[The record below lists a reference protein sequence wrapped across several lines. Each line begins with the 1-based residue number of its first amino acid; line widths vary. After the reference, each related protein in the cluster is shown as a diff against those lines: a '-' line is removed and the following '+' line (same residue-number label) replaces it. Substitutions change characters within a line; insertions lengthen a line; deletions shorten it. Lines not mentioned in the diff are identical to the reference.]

1 MTAATHTGTHAWEA
15 TGRSDM
21 ARMVR
26 QARRHSAQVRFMRI
40 GVPAFALF
48 GLLVVVLATL
58 FNPLRAISALPRP
71 SGGKLVIT
79 GTKITMEAPKLRGFT
94 RDNRA
99 YDVTADGAAQDIMKP
114 DVIEL
119 SGIKA
124 RIEMQDKGTVHVS
137 AVAGIYNTKSELL
150 TLTQYIL
157 LTSSSGYEGH
167 LTEAVFDV
175 KKGYIVSEHPV
186 EVLMISGVINA
197 NRLEVVDNG
206 ALLRFDGGVT
216 MTVKETPSGADKKP
230 AGPERPATVTD
241 KKAAR

>member
-1 MTAATHTGTHAWEA
+1 MTAATHTGTHAWQA
-15 TGRSDM
+15 TGRSDI

-26 QARRHSAQVRFMRI
+26 LARRHSAQVRFMRI
-40 GVPAFALF
+40 GVPAFALL
-48 GLLVVVLATL
+48 GLVIVALATW
-58 FNPLRAISALPRP
+58 FNPLRVLAALPRP
-71 SGGKLVIT
+71 SGGKLVIS

-99 YDVTADGAAQDIMKP
+99 YDVTAEAAAQDIMKP

-124 RIEMQDKGTVHVS
+124 KIEMQDKGTVNVN
-137 AVAGIYNTKSELL
+137 AVAGIYNTKSELI

-167 LTEAVFDV
+167 LTEAVLDM
-175 KKGYIVSEHPV
+175 KKGHVVSEHPV

-197 NRLEVVDNG
+197 NRLEVIDNG
-206 ALLRFDGGVT
+206 ALLRFDGGVV
-216 MTVKETPSGADKKP
+216 MTVKGNAEKKPDTADKP
-230 AGPERPATVTD
+230 AGGGAQ
-241 KKAAR
+241 KKAGR

>member
-1 MTAATHTGTHAWEA
+1 VTAAIDTGTHAWQA
-15 TGRSDM
+15 TGRGDL

-26 QARRHSAQVRFMRI
+26 VARRHSAQVRFMRI

-48 GLLVVVLATL
+48 GLLVVVLATW
-58 FNPLRAISALPRP
+58 FNPLRALANLPMP
-71 SGGKLVIT
+71 TGGKLVIS

-119 SGIKA
+119 TGIKA
-124 RIEMQDKGTVHVS
+124 KIEMQNQGIVNVNAVS
-137 AVAGIYNTKSELL
+137 GVYNTKSELL

-167 LTEAVFDV
+167 LTEAVLDV
-175 KKGYIVSEHPV
+175 KKNYLVSEHPV

-197 NRLEVVDNG
+197 NRLEVIDNG
-206 ALLRFDGGVT
+206 AVLRFDGGVV
-216 MTVKETPSGADKKP
+216 MTVKGNAASP
-230 AGPERPATVTD
+230 D
-241 KKAAR
+241 KKAGQ

>member
-1 MTAATHTGTHAWEA
+1 VTAATQTGTHAWQA
-15 TGRSDM
+15 TGRGDL

-26 QARRHSAQVRFMRI
+26 LARRHSAAVRFMRI
-40 GVPAFALF
+40 GVPAFALL
-48 GLLVVVLATL
+48 GLAIVALATW
-58 FNPLRAISALPRP
+58 FNPLRALSALPMP
-71 SGGKLVIT
+71 SGGKLVIS
-79 GTKITMEAPKLRGFT
+79 GTKITMEAPKLRGYT

-99 YDVTADGAAQDIMKP
+99 YDVTAEGAAQDIMKP

-124 RIEMQDKGTVHVS
+124 KIEMQDKGIVNVN

-175 KKGYIVSEHPV
+175 KKGHIVSEHPV
-186 EVLMISGVINA
+186 EVLMMSGVINA
-197 NRLEVVDNG
+197 NRLEVIDNG
-206 ALLRFDGGVT
+206 TVLRFDGGVA
-216 MTVKETPSGADKKP
+216 MTVKPNAVG
-230 AGPERPATVTD
+230 VD
-241 KKAAR
+241 KKAAQ